1 MTNRYLFA
9 ILYSYPRGTQHY
21 NTREITTMTF
31 TYKTYLLNKDLVKYQ
46 KDIQIV
52 EVVDKMDLGAIV
64 RFTCTNSAVLDEIF
78 GEDDF

>member
-1 MTNRYLFA
+1 MT
-9 ILYSYPRGTQHY
+9 T
-21 NTREITTMTF
+21 

-46 KDIQIV
+46 NDIQIV
-52 EVVDKMDLGAIV
+52 EVIDEMDLGAIV